1 MWIGIAIFSLF
12 PYITHMSGEP
22 TQSNLIWMDLE
33 MTGLDPESD
42 TILEI
47 ATVVTD
53 GELNVLATGPELV
66 VHHHDATL
74 AAMDAWCQE
83 HHGASGL
90 IERVRNSAVSMADA
104 EAQTLAFIQ
113 RYADAGA
120 APLCGNSI
128 HQDRRFLVRYMPQL
142 NGWLH
147 YRNIDVST
155 VKELVARW
163 YGTDLVP
170 KKAEA
175 HRALGDIEESI
186 AELRHYRHHTF
197 R

>member
-1 MWIGIAIFSLF
+1 
-12 PYITHMSGEP
+12 MSGEP
-22 TQSNLIWMDLE
+22 TTSNLIWMDLE
-33 MTGLDPESD
+33 MTGLEPERD

-53 GELNVLATGPELV
+53 GALNILETGPELV
-66 VHHHDATL
+66 IHQDEATL
-74 AAMDAWCQE
+74 AAMDGWCQE

-90 IERVRNSAVSMADA
+90 IDRVRNSTVSMADA
-104 EAQTLAFIQ
+104 EAQTLAFVQ
-113 RYADAGA
+113 RYADKRA

-128 HQDRRFLVRYMPQL
+128 HQDRRFLVCYMPQL
-142 NGWLH
+142 NDWLH

-155 VKELVARW
+155 VKELVSRW
-163 YGTDLVP
+163 YGGDMVP

-186 AELRHYRHHTF
+186 AELQHYRQQAF
-197 R
+197 RQ